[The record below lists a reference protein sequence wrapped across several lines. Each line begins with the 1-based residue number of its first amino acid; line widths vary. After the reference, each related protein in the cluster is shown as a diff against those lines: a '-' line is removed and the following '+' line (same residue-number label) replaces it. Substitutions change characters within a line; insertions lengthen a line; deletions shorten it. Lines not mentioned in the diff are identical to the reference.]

1 MGALEDIFLASDR
14 AQPDMYMRYIDD
26 CFCVWSHGSDALTSY
41 FEYVNTIHPTI
52 KFTIERSDTV
62 NHPGQ
67 IPFLDTLIR
76 VHPDGRYNT
85 QLYIKPVA
93 ASIILPFDSA
103 QPFKMKKSV
112 AKSQFLRALK
122 VSSDPVSAKRST
134 DMIHALF
141 RENGYPSRW
150 LNGVARQA
158 MSQHSGVARHDV
170 LHHNRNTNKTPHRP
184 PRKDRIYVT
193 LPFINDTLTRRVD
206 AALKS
211 VNPNLT
217 ASWKND
223 NSIAK
228 RLVHSALEPPP
239 CRAGRRFCR
248 TCDSGLSGRCTTK
261 NVVYQITCVRCAT
274 SHSNEPPP
282 TYVGETKRCIRYR
295 FDEHFRDGVN
305 RTQQTP
311 FEEHMSQ
318 CHPNESEPQLS
329 IAILRRCKDAADRKI
344 AEALAIR
351 DRQPKLNS
359 QFDTW
364 LLLGV

>member
-1 MGALEDIFLASDR
+1 
-14 AQPDMYMRYIDD
+14 MRYIDD
-26 CFCVWSHGSDALTSY
+26 CFCIWSHGSAALTSF
-41 FEYVNTIHPTI
+41 FEYVNSIHPTI
-52 KFTIERSDTV
+52 KFTIERSDTG
-62 NHPGQ
+62 NHEGQ
-67 IPFLDTLIR
+67 IPFLDTMIR
-76 VHPDGRYNT
+76 VHPDGSYST

-134 DMIHALF
+134 DMMHALF
-141 RENGYPSRW
+141 RDNGYPSRW

-158 MSQHSGVARHDV
+158 MSQHNNSNAG
-170 LHHNRNTNKTPHRP
+170 KTRHRP

-211 VNPNLT
+211 INPSLT

-223 NSIAK
+223 NTITK

-239 CRAGRRFCR
+239 CRAGRRSCR

-261 NVVYQITCVRCAT
+261 NVVYQITCLRCAT
-274 SHSNEPPP
+274 SQSNAPPP

-295 FDEHFRDGVN
+295 FDEHYRDGVN

-311 FEEHMSQ
+311 FGEHMSQ
-318 CHPNESEPQLS
+318 YHPNEPEPRLS

-351 DRQPKLNS
+351 DRQPRLNS
-359 QFDTW
+359 QLDTW
-364 LLLGV
+364 LLLA